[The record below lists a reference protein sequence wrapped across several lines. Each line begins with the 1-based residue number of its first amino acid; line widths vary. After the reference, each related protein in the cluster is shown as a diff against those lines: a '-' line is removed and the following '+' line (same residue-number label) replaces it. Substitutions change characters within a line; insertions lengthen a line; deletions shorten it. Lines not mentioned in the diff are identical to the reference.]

1 MSIMQSI
8 SNSPPLALQT
18 LFDAAVTHLLKQD
31 AKANDME
38 NCDSNDVPRCMYRAP
53 NGLKCGIGGIL
64 PDDKYDPAFEGQGV
78 NALPAPVLESMGI
91 IDEGTELLAQRVQ
104 SIHDQLPV
112 SLWAVALR
120 TLARNFGISARVLD
134 VAEEKVRFYTGG

>member
-31 AKANDME
+31 AKANDTKK
-38 NCDSNDVPRCMYRAP
+38 CDRVPRCMYRAS

-64 PDDKYDPAFEGQGV
+64 PDDKYDPAFEGKGV

-120 TLARNFGISARVLD
+120 ILARNFGISARVLD
-134 VAEEKVRFYTGG
+134 VAEEKVRFYTSE